1 VSVRRVVVVGD
12 VMLDVVVR
20 PEGPLAPTSD
30 TPSRIRVSRGGSG
43 ANVALAV
50 RQTGHEVRYVGA
62 TGDDAARHVFQQA
75 LNVGGVALQLQL
87 VDRATGTVVSLVADD
102 GQRMMLTDRGA
113 NQLLKEEFVSE
124 CLEEPFD
131 HLHVSGYLLLDLA
144 TRNLAE
150 HTLMKA
156 QQSGRSTSIDVCSV
170 APLREV
176 TPDVFLRAATYASQL
191 FANEEE
197 ALVLTATD
205 SADEALEA
213 LASLFDEVVITIG
226 ARGAIGAL
234 GNERFR
240 ADGLGVEV
248 VDTTGAGD
256 AATGAYLGARLH
268 DEVPSRSLVIAMVAA
283 ASVVG
288 SLGARG

>member
-1 VSVRRVVVVGD
+1 
-12 VMLDVVVR
+12 
-20 PEGPLAPTSD
+20 
-30 TPSRIRVSRGGSG
+30 
-43 ANVALAV
+43 VALAV

-62 TGDDAARHVFQQA
+62 AGDDAARHVVQQA
-75 LNVGGVALQLQL
+75 LNVGGVVPQLEL
-87 VDRATGTVVSLVADD
+87 VERATGTVVALVADD

-113 NQLLKEEFVSE
+113 NQLLSEDFVAE
-124 CLEEPFD
+124 RLEEPFD

-150 HTLMKA
+150 HALMKA

-176 TPDVFLRAATYASQL
+176 TPEVFLRAATYASQL

-197 ALVLTATD
+197 ALALTTTD
-205 SADEALEA
+205 SADDALET
-213 LASLFDEVVITIG
+213 LASLFDEVVITLG

-234 GNERFR
+234 GSERFR

-268 DEVPSRSLVIAMVAA
+268 DEVPSRSLAIAMVAA

-288 SLGARG
+288 SLGARR